1 MNKNTLLI
9 IFILILLITQPVLA
23 KMNFEDTTLTSAI
36 REIAEIKGKKIIF
49 IEKPN
54 SNITKQVDTEQE
66 FHIILEELLQ
76 ESNLMYVQYKNYFL
90 IGEFSK
96 NSREFANLSET
107 LVYETKFVSPEILA
121 QNLNYPDLRM
131 KVFKN
136 SNKLLIQGLP
146 KDIKKAKKKIV
157 RLDKK
162 NRFPQVKYQ
171 LAVIDITEESKNSLN
186 LEEVSASTENEDAFE
201 FIKSDNS
208 LEIITSN
215 IIDNINISNTNIK
228 SSSIVMAN
236 PSLVTEIGTTGSLN
250 ITKEVLEIN
259 GEQTSIEET
268 NFSTQITPQRITEDG
283 RIKSKVSFNANGVT
297 NFSTTTLHESNKT
310 ILLGLLRLNKS
321 KFTDSMKEE
330 SSVDHKRTY
339 AIYLSAASSSTNMAA
354 ELNGLDNLVF
364 ADQGQDNQ
372 LKANHLQLLMDKKYN
387 YDIDIYYE
395 SESSKNAF
403 YLKSRNGSSYLE
415 SGYSIHIIDGLSTDL
430 KAIWESNDNRKIAIG
445 IDDSVRLTNNFKLK
459 AGFYPAVYSI
469 DNEVFV
475 KPAGYTELEYSP
487 EPIFFKLRYN
497 YRLKNKRYRLETGYS
512 FNEYYSLVLA
522 INSNLNDDNTI
533 LAGLKYNF

>member
-171 LAVIDITEESKNSLN
+171 LAVIDITEESQKSLN

-228 SSSIVMAN
+228 SSSVVMAN

-497 YRLKNKRYRLETGYS
+497 YRLENKRYRLETGYS

>member
-171 LAVIDITEESKNSLN
+171 LAVIDITEESQKSLN

-487 EPIFFKLRYN
+487 DPIFFKLRYN

>member
-171 LAVIDITEESKNSLN
+171 LAVIDITEESQKSLN

-469 DNEVFV
+469 DNEGFV

-497 YRLKNKRYRLETGYS
+497 YRLENKRYRLETGYS
-512 FNEYYSLVLA
+512 FNKNYGLVLA

-533 LAGLKYNF
+533 LTGLKYNF

>member
-1 MNKNTLLI
+1 MLVI
-9 IFILILLITQPVLA
+9 AQPVQA
-23 KMNFEDTTLTSAI
+23 EMNFENTKLTNAI
-36 REIAEIKGKKIIF
+36 RDIAEIKDKEVIF
-49 IEKPN
+49 IENTSSK
-54 SNITKQVDTEQE
+54 ITKTINTEKE
-66 FHIILEELLQ
+66 FYEILEDLLRD
-76 ESNLMYVQYKNYFL
+76 SKYKYVQHQDYFL
-90 IGEFSK
+90 IGEFSE

-121 QNLNYPDLRM
+121 KNLNYPDLRM

-136 SNKLLIQGLP
+136 SDRLLIQGLP
-146 KDIKKAKKKIV
+146 KDIKKAKQKIV

-171 LAVIDITEESKNSLN
+171 LAVIDITEESQKSLN

-215 IIDNINISNTNIK
+215 IIDNINISNTNIIR
-228 SSSIVMAN
+228 SSIVMAN

-283 RIKSKVSFNANGVT
+283 RIKSEVSFNANGET
-297 NFSTTTLHESNKT
+297 NFSTTTFHESNKT

-330 SSVDHKRTY
+330 SSVDQKRTY
-339 AIYLSAASSSTNMAA
+339 AIYLSAAPSSTNSAA
-354 ELNGLDNLVF
+354 ELNGMDELVF
-364 ADQGQDNQ
+364 ADQRKEYQ
-372 LKANHLQLLMDKKYN
+372 LEDNHLQLLMDKKYN

-395 SESSKNAF
+395 SELSKNAF
-403 YLKSRNGSSYLE
+403 YLKSRRGSSYLE

-445 IDDSVRLTNNFKLK
+445 IDDSVRLTDYFKLK

-475 KPAGYTELEYSP
+475 KSAGYAELEYSP
-487 EPIFFKLRYN
+487 DPIFFKLRYN
-497 YRLKNKRYRLETGYS
+497 YRLENKRYRLETGYS
-512 FNEYYSLVLA
+512 FNDNYSLVLA

-533 LAGLKYNF
+533 LTGLKYNF

>member
-1 MNKNTLLI
+1 
-9 IFILILLITQPVLA
+9 
-23 KMNFEDTTLTSAI
+23 
-36 REIAEIKGKKIIF
+36 
-49 IEKPN
+49 
-54 SNITKQVDTEQE
+54 
-66 FHIILEELLQ
+66 
-76 ESNLMYVQYKNYFL
+76 
-90 IGEFSK
+90 
-96 NSREFANLSET
+96 
-107 LVYETKFVSPEILA
+107 
-121 QNLNYPDLRM
+121 
-131 KVFKN
+131 
-136 SNKLLIQGLP
+136 
-146 KDIKKAKKKIV
+146 
-157 RLDKK
+157 
-162 NRFPQVKYQ
+162 
-171 LAVIDITEESKNSLN
+171 
-186 LEEVSASTENEDAFE
+186 
-201 FIKSDNS
+201 
-208 LEIITSN
+208 
-215 IIDNINISNTNIK
+215 
-228 SSSIVMAN
+228 MAN

-372 LKANHLQLLMDKKYN
+372 LKANHLQLLMDKYYN